1 MHVNRSGRVAR
12 LIIIV
17 GLICFVLVGLIIRP
31 ASALTANP
39 AAVCVGLDCTVTFGP
54 ADDVYEWLAP
64 AGSSKVWVQLEGSQD
79 VVSGARGDFVI
90 ASFWSTPERISISV
104 SRDAILHYSIL
115 DSTFSS
121 QARGGQ
127 IYVHGSTL
135 DVTDPSI
142 VFVDEVND
150 AFAAFVRHG
159 GAPAGVGHA
168 IVHYKQAAVQSPAPV
183 ATPTPTANLTTTPTA
198 SPTTTPTPTPTADP
212 QPAAVLPS
220 PPSETPTS
228 PPTSEP
234 TPEPPTVQSVA
245 VVAAPVVEPPQ
256 APVILESPVLQTP
269 TPEPMASTTEATDE
283 ELAIPDFT
291 VPIEPAARA
300 TGHQKEATFR
310 ERVIQ
315 AFSVPRELETE
326 DSVAETPAQ
335 IKAEPSTSAW
345 LATSLE
351 ISAIALGGTGVI
363 LGVQSFRRRKI
374 AAHRKRFRLV
384 TAFS

>member
-12 LIIIV
+12 LILIV

-54 ADDVYEWLAP
+54 SDEIYEWPAP

-79 VVSGARGDFVI
+79 VVSGVHGDSVI
-90 ASFWSTPERISISV
+90 ATFKVAPIDLYLRIGDAIELRSSV
-104 SRDAILHYSIL
+104 SGDSLLTVAQSGTYLATL
-115 DSTFSS
+115 GTPDPTMMVPDQMTSTFIS
-121 QARGGQ
+121 
-127 IYVHGSTL
+127 
-135 DVTDPSI
+135 
-142 VFVDEVND
+142 
-150 AFAAFVRHG
+150 FVRHG
-159 GAPAGVGHA
+159 GAPSGVGHA

-183 ATPTPTANLTTTPTA
+183 ATPTPTANPTTTPTA
-198 SPTTTPTPTPTADP
+198 SPTTTPTPTAEP

-220 PPSETPTS
+220 PPSETPTN

-234 TPEPPTVQSVA
+234 TPETPTVESVA
-245 VVAAPVVEPPQ
+245 VVAAPVVEPPRT
-256 APVILESPVLQTP
+256 PIVIESPVLQTP
-269 TPEPMASTTEATDE
+269 TPVPIASTTEATDK
-283 ELAIPDFT
+283 ELVIPYLA
-291 VPIEPAARA
+291 VPIKPAAKSA
-300 TGHQKEATFR
+300 SHSKEVTSSQ
-310 ERVIQ
+310 RVIQ
-315 AFSVPRELETE
+315 LFSVPMALETDE
-326 DSVAETPAQ
+326 PVAETPPQ
-335 IKAEPSTSAW
+335 IKAEPTSSAW

-351 ISAIALGGTGVI
+351 FAAIALSGTGVI